1 MVEPI
6 VVSTTG
12 PTTGPT
18 IEKMKIDLYLQSGE
32 KKGAVEVSDDI
43 FMAPVNDELIRLS
56 VIRQLAN
63 ARQASAHVKHR
74 GEVRGGGK
82 KPWRQKGTG
91 RARFGSTRN
100 PIWRGGGVAFGPRN
114 TRNYTLN
121 MPKKARRA
129 ALFSC
134 LSQKA
139 AENQVFALEAYMAQ
153 APKTKDFNMLV
164 NKLPVG
170 RSLLLV
176 LDKKD
181 EVIEKSARNL
191 PHVKTILVDYLN
203 PHDLL
208 RFENI
213 MFMEASLKRAEELFL
228 N

>member
-1 MVEPI
+1 
-6 VVSTTG
+6 
-12 PTTGPT
+12 
-18 IEKMKIDLYLQSGE
+18 MKIDLYQQSGE
-32 KKGAVEVSDDI
+32 KKGAVEVSDAM

-100 PIWRGGGVAFGPRN
+100 PIWKGGGVAFGPRN

-139 AENQVFALEAYMAQ
+139 SENHVFALEGYMAK
-153 APKTKDFNMLV
+153 APKTKDFNALV
-164 NKLPVG
+164 SKLPAG

-181 EVIEKSARNL
+181 EIIEKSANNL

-203 PHDLL
+203 PYDLL
-208 RFENI
+208 HFENV